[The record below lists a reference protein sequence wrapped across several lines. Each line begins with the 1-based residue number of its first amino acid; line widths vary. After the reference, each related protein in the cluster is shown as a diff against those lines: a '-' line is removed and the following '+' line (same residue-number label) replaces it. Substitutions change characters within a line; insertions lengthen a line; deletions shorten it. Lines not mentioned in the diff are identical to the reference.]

1 MLNKKIYFL
10 GYSKKKTKLISFLKK
25 KKCKVTT
32 LHNRDL
38 TFKNASAADVI
49 ISFGY
54 RKIIGKKILKIVK
67 RPIINLHMSYL
78 PYNRGSHPNFWSF
91 VENTKKGVTIH
102 EINNSIDNGGIIFR
116 KKISFKTLAKLN
128 KYTFYHTYKILF
140 NEIENLFIKNFN
152 KILKGN
158 YKIIRPSNKGSYHEK
173 KDLPKNFKSWKINI
187 NTYLKTYE

>member
-1 MLNKKIYFL
+1 
-10 GYSKKKTKLISFLKK
+10 
-25 KKCKVTT
+25 
-32 LHNRDL
+32 
-38 TFKNASAADVI
+38 
-49 ISFGY
+49 
-54 RKIIGKKILKIVK
+54 
-67 RPIINLHMSYL
+67 MSYL

>member
-1 MLNKKIYFL
+1 MINKNVYFL

-25 KKCKVTT
+25 KNCKVTI

-38 TFKNASAADVI
+38 TLKNALAADMI

-54 RKIIGKKILKIVK
+54 RKIIGKKILKAVK

-102 EINNSIDNGGIIFR
+102 EINNTIDGGRIIFR
-116 KKISFKTLAKLN
+116 KKIRFKGLAKL
-128 KYTFYHTYKILF
+128 KTYTFYHTYKILF
-140 NEIENLFIKNFN
+140 NEMENLFIKNFN

-158 YKIIRPSNKGSYHEK
+158 YKIITPEIKGSYHKK

-187 NTYLKTYE
+187 NTYLKKI